1 MADDL
6 EQLWKAASLMLGK
19 VLRPSSG
26 LSLPSSDETIAACEW
41 WLSTLPRLAAWRKR
55 YKRSMS
61 VIKMRAPDRDLEAW
75 LQAKDVMVSMER
87 LQNGEMD
94 ADGEAEDE
102 AEEEEEEEEMV
113 EEEEEMVEDDEEA
126 RGKEEVDKGGE
137 SRAVAPE
144 SSSPSP
150 GSTGTQNSQSD
161 EVEDEED
168 EDFEYDDEEEY

>member
-102 AEEEEEEEEMV
+102 AEEEEEEEMV

>member
-102 AEEEEEEEEMV
+102 AEEEEEEEMV

-144 SSSPSP
+144 SSSPAP

-161 EVEDEED
+161 EVEDVED

>member
-26 LSLPSSDETIAACEW
+26 LSLPSSDETVAACEW
-41 WLSTLPRLAAWRKR
+41 WLATLPRLAAWRKR

-61 VIKMRAPDRDLEAW
+61 VIKMRAPERDLEAW
-75 LQAKDVMVSMER
+75 LQAKDVVAAMER
-87 LQNGEMD
+87 LQNEEMD
-94 ADGEAEDE
+94 ADGEAEDDDD
-102 AEEEEEEEEMV
+102 EEEEE
-113 EEEEEMVEDDEEA
+113 EEEEEMVEDDEES
-126 RGKEEVDKGGE
+126 RGKEEGDKGWE
-137 SRAVAPE
+137 SPAVAAGP
-144 SSSPSP
+144 SSPSP
-150 GSTGTQNSQSD
+150 GSDGTQNSQND